1 MDNKKILNDSKQCNY
16 ISGNK
21 IFILDGINQATT
33 AELIGNLSNLVD
45 SLPFKPIQQITP
57 APNNPY
63 QIIENDY
70 NIIDVYINSNGG
82 SLSQTKSIMAL
93 LNMAR
98 AKGAVIRTTVL
109 GTAASAAS
117 LIAIQ
122 GTKNF
127 RIMYEQS
134 YNLVHYGHSHYDID
148 RADEMEKAAV
158 KEKNERA
165 LFNAPYLKYTDLT
178 QNDLKKLQK
187 TEFGHMDATQCLA
200 KGLCD
205 WILTTDGI
213 FINKNT
219 KQR

>member
-1 MDNKKILNDSKQCNY
+1 MDNKKIINESKQDNY
-16 ISGNK
+16 VSGNK
-21 IFILDGINQATT
+21 VFILDYITQKST
-33 AELIGNLSNLVD
+33 AELIGHLSNLVD
-45 SLPFKPIQQITP
+45 SLPFSETPKPDMP
-57 APNNPY
+57 FKNPY
-63 QIIENDY
+63 QVYEDKY
-70 NIIDVYINSNGG
+70 KIIDVYINSCGG
-82 SLSQTKSIMAL
+82 NLAQTKSIMAL
-93 LNMAR
+93 LNLAR

-109 GTAASAAS
+109 GAAASAAS

-178 QNDLKKLQK
+178 QKDLTKLQK
-187 TEFGHMDATQCLA
+187 TEFGHMDAKQCLA